1 MNVMGYC
8 FSIEGA
14 SHTEKNIICQD
25 SSGIL
30 KKGAWRLAIVADGV
44 GSCKHS
50 DAASK
55 LAVETASKVVNA
67 AFPYEGD
74 EDFLALIRIAMH
86 SAENAIES
94 FVVKNNGE
102 LQDYQTT
109 LAVALFNGTTLYYGN
124 AGDSG
129 IVALDEFGT
138 YHILSAKQNNEYGD
152 VHTLAE
158 RKFEVGKAGFNVAG
172 VFCMT
177 DGLLDWV
184 VPKSLSKHSHPVHV
198 PRASLFIPPS
208 IWKSK
213 SKIEEH
219 QILEYRDLVESEI
232 KKIVDSLRNGETQ
245 NTSYGDLTE
254 GNLKD
259 DLSAAVLFNLDSLI
273 DPDSIEWI
281 PLAEPTTDELYLA
294 EWRNIKIMY
303 PSVAKKKFIEYVGK
317 CNPKWTEDSVF
328 AYAEKIWKLDSSQHI
343 STESDIPSE
352 PIIKSKKSKAAPQMP
367 NADDWTLPDKVTV
380 DTLDSPQVDGLPGVS
395 KKRGFWGAVT
405 GLFGSKSE
413 DSENPIDPNGDRK

>member
-1 MNVMGYC
+1 MSVMGYC
-8 FSIEGA
+8 FTIEGA
-14 SHTEKNIICQD
+14 SHTEKKLPCQD

-30 KKGAWRLAIVADGV
+30 IKGAWRLAIVADGV

-74 EDFLALIRIAMH
+74 EDFLALIRVAMH
-86 SAENAIES
+86 SAENAIETY
-94 FVVKNNGE
+94 VVKNNGE

-109 LAVALFNGTTLYYGN
+109 LAMALFNGTTVYYGN

-129 IVALDEFGT
+129 IVALDEFGA
-138 YHILSAKQNNEYGD
+138 YHILSSKQNNEYGD

-158 RKFEVGKAGFNVAG
+158 RKFEVGKADFRAAA

-184 VPKSLSKHSHPVHV
+184 VPKSLAKHTYTVHV
-198 PRASLFIPPS
+198 PRASLFVPPS
-208 IWKSK
+208 IWKAK
-213 SKIEEH
+213 APIEEH
-219 QILEYRDLVESEI
+219 QLHEYRDLVEGEI
-232 KKIVDSLRNGETQ
+232 KKIVGSLLNGDTQ
-245 NTSYGDLTE
+245 DENYGDLTE

-259 DLSAAVLFNLDSLI
+259 DLSAAVLINNESLI
-273 DPDSIEWI
+273 DPNSVAWA

-303 PSVAKKKFIEYVGK
+303 PSVAKKKFIEYITK
-317 CNPKWTEDSVF
+317 CNPKWSEDNVF
-328 AYAEKIWKLDSSQHI
+328 EYAEKIWKLDSAQRNEGALDTH
-343 STESDIPSE
+343 PE
-352 PIIKSKKSKAAPQMP
+352 PKKKNKKGKPTPQIQGAAE
-367 NADDWTLPDKVTV
+367 WTLPNNARVESM
-380 DTLDSPQVDGLPGVS
+380 DSTATDASSVPKRKGL
-395 KKRGFWGAVT
+395 WGAVA
-405 GLFGSKSE
+405 GIFGAKTD
-413 DSENPIDPNGDRK
+413 DSDISDNPNGD